1 MIDRIIFI
9 LGCLILAIL
18 VTFGLLDYKH
28 IYDLIINITSLVAF
42 ILAVYTFIRNK

>member
-18 VTFGLLDYKH
+18 LTLGLIDYQH
-28 IYDLIINITSLVAF
+28 VYDMIINITSLVAF
-42 ILAVYTFIRNK
+42 ILAVYTFIRNR